1 MKFKIWLENN
11 DINVKV
17 DLSHFKLL
25 IIKELKELHYFSVS
39 RQSNLR
45 NFKIDINLIKKGLKN
60 FNKLPDLLNNLNN
73 KKYIKDLIK
82 EAEKW
87 YLSLPILG
95 SGEEKF
101 SAMKATRHLSDYED
115 SFDVKEEDEPE
126 PSHEEDAEEIIS
138 KTRENM
144 EVLKKEIESI
154 IQNTDWN
161 GSSVTIKPNPGYEYG
176 NTISFEPTESAE
188 IIVGQ
193 KSALFTLFRIN
204 GKNEV
209 GDIIE
214 GGEEEEEFF
223 SNNSEKN
230 DYYTLIEELR
240 RPGSTS
246 VGKNL
251 TLYTARPI
259 EDREYFRKTKT
270 LPINLFLT
278 SSYDHASGLASDLST
293 SGGARDVYRVKI
305 NSKYLTQ
312 TLDGAINYY
321 MVRKEN
327 APVESINLI

>member
-17 DLSHFKLL
+17 DLSHFKSL

-60 FNKLPDLLNNLNN
+60 FNRLQDLLNNLNN
-73 KKYIKDLIK
+73 KKDIKDLIK

-87 YLSLPILG
+87 YLSLPISG
-95 SGEEKF
+95 NGEEKF
-101 SAMKATRHLSDYED
+101 LAMKAVRHLGDYED
-115 SFDVKEEDEPE
+115 SFDVKEEDIPE
-126 PSHEEDAEEIIS
+126 PNHEEDAEEIIS
-138 KTRENM
+138 KTKENM
-144 EVLKKEIESI
+144 EILKKEIENI
-154 IQNTDWN
+154 ISNTDWK
-161 GSSVTIKPNPGYEYG
+161 GSSVTIKPNPGYEHG
-176 NTISFEPTESAE
+176 TISFEPTESAE

-193 KSALFTLFRIN
+193 KSALFTLFKIN
-204 GKNEV
+204 SKNEV
-209 GDIIE
+209 EDIIE

-223 SNNSEKN
+223 SNNNEKN

-240 RPGSTS
+240 KPGSTS
-246 VGKNL
+246 VGKIL

-278 SSYDHASGLASDLST
+278 NNYDHANGIASDLST

-312 TLDGAINYY
+312 TLDGPIKYY

-327 APVESINLI
+327 APIESINLF